1 MSTLQPPSPPDDGG
15 PVFEASVDLPDLDG
29 LAVLGE
35 PEFDALK
42 VLSRALHVKEAHLP
56 GTLHAVLTSATSVIR
71 STRDAGLNLFVSGRL
86 VPQATLGAASRELDD
101 LQQRTGAG
109 PCIEASRDQVTV
121 EIADMAGDS
130 RWPEFAA
137 AATGLGICS
146 MLCVPLSVNDEM
158 LGALSL
164 YGAVPAAFDP
174 SAKRLAE
181 LYATHAA
188 LALAEARR
196 TDQLRRALATRDVIG
211 QAKGVLME
219 RHRITS
225 DQAFER
231 LKAASHRL
239 NRKLVDVAETL
250 AATGM
255 LPES

>member
-1 MSTLQPPSPPDDGG
+1 
-15 PVFEASVDLPDLDG
+15 
-29 LAVLGE
+29 
-35 PEFDALK
+35 
-42 VLSRALHVKEAHLP
+42 
-56 GTLHAVLTSATSVIR
+56 
-71 STRDAGLNLFVSGRL
+71 
-86 VPQATLGAASRELDD
+86 
-101 LQQRTGAG
+101 
-109 PCIEASRDQVTV
+109 
-121 EIADMAGDS
+121 
-130 RWPEFAA
+130 
-137 AATGLGICS
+137 

-211 QAKGVLME
+211 QANGVLME

-231 LKAASHRL
+231 LKRASHRL
-239 NRKLVDVAETL
+239 NCKLVDVAETL